1 MSARSFR
8 LRVVLT
14 AVVSALSSSAF
25 AQMSDADYSNL
36 SHRISP
42 GDSLFVTTRTEGE
55 IKGRLVR
62 LSPDEI
68 VVASTHGN
76 QTIPFSNIGWIEQR
90 GDPLWNGA
98 LIGAG
103 LLGFSMMAGAGASCS
118 PNCSSQVPQALG
130 AGAAFGAGIGALID
144 WVIPGRTHVYGS
156 LPAAA
161 DAGSFGS
168 LWSQVKPGDRIA
180 VRTTA
185 GAQIKGRFARVSKSS
200 IAVDVRDGSRDIPV
214 NEVAEVRRYRGGT
227 HVKAGLMIGIPY
239 GALTGSSAC
248 YSDLHAPPF
257 ENGDTGVP
265 CAAGVVLGAAAGGA
279 VGALLGGMT
288 WGSRVVYTVAPVASA
303 HSAGVIASFA
313 F

>member
-1 MSARSFR
+1 MI
-8 LRVVLT
+8 LT

-25 AQMSDADYSNL
+25 AQMSDTDYSHL

-55 IKGRLVR
+55 MRGRLVR

-76 QTIPFSNIGWIEQR
+76 QTIPFSNIGWIEKR

-103 LLGFSMMAGAGASCS
+103 FLGFSMMAGASASCS
-118 PNCSSQVPQALG
+118 PDCSSQVPQALG
-130 AGAAFGAGIGALID
+130 VGADIGAVIGALID
-144 WVIPGRTHVYGS
+144 RMIPGRTRVYGS

-168 LWSQVKPGDRIA
+168 LWTLVKPGDRIA

-185 GAQIKGRFARVSKSS
+185 GAQIKGRFARVSQSL
-200 IAVDVRDGSRDIPV
+200 IAVDVGDSSSDIPV
-214 NEVAEVRRYRGGT
+214 NQVAEVRRYRGGT
-227 HVKAGLMIGIPY
+227 HVRAGLMIGIPY

-248 YSDLHAPPF
+248 YSDLHAPPS
-257 ENGDTGVP
+257 ENDDTGVP
-265 CAAGVVLGAAAGGA
+265 CAAGVVIGAAVGGA

-288 WGSRVVYTVAPVASA
+288 WGSGVVYTVAPAASA